1 MTVRVYAALAA
12 LLFLA
17 MPIGSGA
24 QSPVPVP
31 SPSAPP
37 VVVSRTLANGLKIFV
52 VEDHAAAVVQ
62 TAMWYR
68 FGSLYERVGKTGLA
82 HGLEHM
88 MFRGTS
94 DISGG
99 GLDDM
104 GARLGAIVNA
114 NTAEDYTHFYFVL
127 PADRLELAVHIEADR
142 MRGLLLRQSDW
153 TLEKGAVLSELDGDF
168 SQPLFQLTQGVRQA
182 AYPDSP
188 YALTAL
194 GHREDVANST
204 AADLRAYYDTYYAPN
219 NATLVVTGDIKA
231 ADVFDYAQRFFGDI
245 PSKAV
250 PESTPVPG
258 PGTVTHPTIAVTVDY
273 PYTVVDCAYRIPG
286 DLDNDAAA
294 TQVFSNL
301 INSERSLFY
310 KNLVLSKLTL
320 GYQAY
325 PDTAL
330 HEGIFHAVLFVTPG
344 QSAQDARRA
353 FEDTL
358 AETIKNGIDADLLT
372 AAKTANARAA
382 VYARDSIAGLG
393 DRYGYAY
400 GVEGHDPSIDDAHV
414 DALDVAAMNAAVK
427 KYFSTPIVV
436 GTLTPRAKKAGASG
450 GNATGGSVSDD
461 FSKRVPSGPIML
473 APWAKSAVERPLL
486 QESAVGPRSFKLANG
501 MRLLVQPVH
510 ANPTVFVS
518 GTIEVTP
525 SFDPPNKT
533 GLGGITA
540 GLLGYGSAKYDFNAQ
555 RQVADSLGADI
566 NLGFQFGAHGLAK
579 DLDQLLD
586 LLADGERHPAF
597 AQQYFDLV
605 KGQEISAVS
614 QRGNSPDA
622 QAERTFLRAIY
633 SANDPIVREETLP
646 SLRAIAVA
654 DVRGYAAR
662 YIRPDHTTIVVAGDV
677 DPDTVRAKIEHAF
690 GDWTN
695 TGHVGSTFLP
705 PIPAPKAAILVVPA
719 TRPTVS
725 VRMGERAIG
734 RNSPDFY
741 AFNLLNGI
749 LGEGGTFDTRLMHE
763 IREQRGLVYG
773 VASTLS
779 VSRERGTL
787 EVSFSAAPKNVRPAV
802 ALVKNNL
809 MRLTTSAVS
818 KEELTRART
827 KLIAGTLVSEESTQ
841 TLVARCEAIAR
852 NHLPS
857 DYYRTIAQRYAR
869 YTPADLLAVARK
881 YIRPGALVE
890 VYEGPTAQH

>member
-1 MTVRVYAALAA
+1 MTVRVCAALTA
-12 LLFLA
+12 LLLLV
-17 MPIGSGA
+17 MPVCAGA
-24 QSPVPVP
+24 QSPAPMP

-37 VVVSRTLANGLKIFV
+37 AAASRTLANGLQIYV
-52 VEDHAAAVVQ
+52 IEDHAAAVVQ

-68 FGSLYERVGKTGLA
+68 FGSLSEHAGKTGLA

-88 MFRGTS
+88 MFRGTK

-99 GLDDM
+99 GLDDI

-114 NTAEDYTHFYFVL
+114 NTAEDYTHFYFVM

-142 MRGLLLRQSDW
+142 MRGLLLRQADW
-153 TLEKGAVLSELDGDF
+153 ALEKGAVLSELDGDF

-182 AYPDSP
+182 AYPGSP

-204 AADLRAYYDTYYAPN
+204 AADLRAYYDTYYTPN
-219 NATLVVTGDIKA
+219 NATLVVTGDVKA
-231 ADVFDYAQRFFGDI
+231 ADVFGFAEKFFGDI
-245 PSKAV
+245 PSKPV
-250 PESTPVPG
+250 PQATPVPTPG
-258 PGTVTHPTIAVTVDY
+258 PVTHPTVNVTVDY
-273 PYTVVDCAYRIPG
+273 PYSVVDCAYRIPG
-286 DLDNDAAA
+286 DLDDDAAA

-301 INSERSLFY
+301 INSERSIFY
-310 KNLVLSKLTL
+310 KNLVLSKLAL

-330 HEGIFHAVLFVTPG
+330 HQGIFHAVLFVTPG
-344 QSAQDARRA
+344 QNPQAVRRA
-353 FEDTL
+353 FEQTL
-358 AETIKNGIDADLLT
+358 AETLKNGVDPDLLT
-372 AAKTANARAA
+372 AAKTQNARAA

-400 GVEGHDPSIDDAHV
+400 GVEGHDPAVDDQHI
-414 DALDVAAMNAAVK
+414 DALDVPTMNAAIK
-427 KYFSTPIVV
+427 KYFAEPAVV
-436 GTLTPRAKKAGASG
+436 GTLTPHVNKAGSSG

-461 FSKRVPSGPIML
+461 FSKRAPTGPIVL
-473 APWAKSAVERPLL
+473 APWAKAGVERPLT
-486 QESAVGPRSFKLANG
+486 QASTVAPRTYTLPNG
-501 MRLLVQPVH
+501 MHLLVQPVH

-525 SFDPPNKT
+525 SFDPPAKT

-555 RQVADSLGADI
+555 RQVADTLGAEI
-566 NLGFQFGAHGLAK
+566 NLGFNFGAHGLAR

-597 AQQYFDLV
+597 PQQFFDLV

-614 QRGNSPDA
+614 QRGNSPDT
-622 QAERTFLRAIY
+622 QAERMFLKAIY
-633 SANDPIVREETLP
+633 SPTDPIVREETVAT
-646 SLRAIAVA
+646 LRAVTPA
-654 DVRGYAAR
+654 DVRGYAAH
-662 YIRPDHTTIVVAGDV
+662 YIRPDHTTIVVVGDV
-677 DPDTVRAKIEHAF
+677 DADDVRAKIDRAF

-695 TGHVGSTFLP
+695 AGHVGPIVLP
-705 PIPAPKAAILVVPA
+705 PIPAPKPAVRYIPAARA
-719 TRPTVS
+719 TVS

-741 AFNLLNGI
+741 AFNLLNGV
-749 LGEGGTFDTRLMHE
+749 LGADGTFDTRLMHE

-773 VASTLS
+773 VSSVLS

-787 EVSFSAAPKNVRPAV
+787 EISFSAAPKNVRPAV

-809 MRLTTSAVS
+809 QRLTTTPVAQA
-818 KEELTRART
+818 ELTRART
-827 KLIAGTLVSEESTQ
+827 KLVAGTLVSEESTQ
-841 TLVARCEAIAR
+841 TLVLRCEAIAR

-857 DYYRTIAQRYAR
+857 NYYRTIAQRYAR

-881 YIRPGALVE
+881 YVRPSALVE
-890 VYEGPTAQH
+890 VYEGPR